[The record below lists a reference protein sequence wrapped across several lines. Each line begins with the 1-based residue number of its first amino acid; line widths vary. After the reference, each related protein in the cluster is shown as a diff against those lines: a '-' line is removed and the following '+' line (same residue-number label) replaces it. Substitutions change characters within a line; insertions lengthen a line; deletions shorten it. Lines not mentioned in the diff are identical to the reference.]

1 VTVIADPG
9 SGQHAL
15 EGEVLQMSLTPVRR
29 GILTMG
35 AVLVLALV
43 AALLVETG
51 ILIGAGGRDPGAGV
65 SAATTPAAVDPAVTT
80 GAADPALATDLDAIL
95 AADQTLAPA
104 AADGR
109 RSPLAGPR
117 RLAVLRHLVHG
128 TVVVDLPKLGGL
140 TTVQLDHGTVSAL
153 ATTSLTIAEQGS
165 PSVTVKLGAET
176 RVRKDGKRVAIGDL
190 ATGDEVFVL
199 SKVETDG
206 TVAYLVVVPA
216 K

>member
-1 VTVIADPG
+1 VATVIADPG
-9 SGQHAL
+9 SGQCTL
-15 EGEVLQMSLTPVRR
+15 EGEVLQMSLTHVRR
-29 GILTMG
+29 GVLTMG
-35 AVLVLALV
+35 AVLMLGLV
-43 AALLVETG
+43 AALLIETG
-51 ILIGAGGRDPGAGV
+51 FLMGAAGRDQPVGV
-65 SAATTPAAVDPAVTT
+65 SAAAAT
-80 GAADPALATDLDAIL
+80 ADPALATDLDALL

-104 AADGR
+104 AAGGA

-140 TTVQLDHGTVSAL
+140 TTVQLDHGTVSAV
-153 ATTSLTIAEQGS
+153 AATSLTIAEQGS

-176 RVRKDGKRVAIGDL
+176 RVRKDGKGVTIGDL
-190 ATGDEVFVL
+190 ATGDEVFVM
-199 SKVETDG
+199 SKVGTDG